1 MLDTDVQVKT
11 RHKTKTSIT
20 PRPERHCI
28 HEIGPRPE
36 IGQNGFCCFF
46 YKKNFSDVAASA
58 GHQLVEI
65 PGLDSLGR
73 RKRRWKGKVLDFQ
86 LSLKKWIILLI

>member
-1 MLDTDVQVKT
+1 MLDTDVQVNT

-28 HEIGPRPE
+28 HEIGPRSE
-36 IGQNGFCCFF
+36 IGQNGFCCF
-46 YKKNFSDVAASA
+46 SDVAASA
-58 GHQLVEI
+58 SHQLVDI

-73 RKRRWKGKVLDFQ
+73 RKRRWKGRVLDFQ